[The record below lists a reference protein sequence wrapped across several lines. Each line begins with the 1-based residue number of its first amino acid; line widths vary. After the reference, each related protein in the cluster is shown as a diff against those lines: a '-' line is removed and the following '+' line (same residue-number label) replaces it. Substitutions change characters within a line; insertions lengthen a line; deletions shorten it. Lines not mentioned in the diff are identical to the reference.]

1 MCHCVIVCFFYLKV
15 IISSF
20 SAHSHCSSHCVIRL
34 LFIDSLH
41 YFTCHSGAIN
51 ICELKAICLLIAIII
66 VVVVIITVTIIIEV
80 Y

>member
-1 MCHCVIVCFFYLKV
+1 MYFF
-15 IISSF
+15 SSF
-20 SAHSHCSSHCVIRL
+20 SIDSHCSSHCVIHL

-66 VVVVIITVTIIIEV
+66 IVVVVIITVTIIIEV